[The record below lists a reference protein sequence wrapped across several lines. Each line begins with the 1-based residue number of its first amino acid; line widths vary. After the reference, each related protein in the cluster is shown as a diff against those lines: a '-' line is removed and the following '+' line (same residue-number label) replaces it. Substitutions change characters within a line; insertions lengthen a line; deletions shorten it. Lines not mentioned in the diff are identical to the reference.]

1 MGIQEIAVGRA
12 GNMFLVPLSKL
23 RINASDFKRLVFSE
37 IPELAR
43 SIAGRGQEMPM
54 TVRVA
59 KDDNSEVCYI
69 TDGCRR
75 FLAMQ
80 YANDKL
86 DARIAQAVCKTEPK
100 GTTDEGRVLMQMASN
115 EGVRFTQLEMGIGF
129 QRLQAAGWSLA
140 KMAEQSHKSKTWV
153 ADCLALAS
161 DPEAIKDAVK
171 AGKIKPA
178 TAKALRSANPQ
189 DKETALLQVDMGQTV
204 TGRDVKKAKEER
216 KAKDKPKEQPKVDA
230 GIIADGLRARGFQN
244 ASDVPNKK
252 GNITIRIDQT
262 DPPFTAVLVQGGC
275 LCLA

>member
-178 TAKALRSANPQ
+178 TAKALRSADEQTKQ
-189 DKETALLQVDMGQTV
+189 DTLLKADLTGKV
-204 TGRDVKKAKEER
+204 TGKEVREARQEAKERTE
-216 KAKDKPKEQPKVDA
+216 KPKEDSLFHGDIFVT
-230 GIIADGLRARGFQN
+230 GLELRGFVK
-244 ASDVPNKK
+244 ASEWGDKPWQA
-252 GNITIRIDQT
+252 RISVDT
-262 DPPFTAVLVQGGC
+262 KDPAFTAVLFRS
-275 LCLA
+275 

>member
-59 KDDNSEVCYI
+59 KDGNSEVCYI

-75 FLAMQ
+75 FLAMG

-86 DARIAQAVCKTEPK
+86 DAKITQAVCKTEPK
-100 GTTDEGRVLMQMASN
+100 GTTDEGRVLLQMASN

-129 QRLQAAGWSLA
+129 ERLQAAGWSLA

-153 ADCLALAS
+153 ADCLALAA
-161 DPEAIKDAVK
+161 DPEAIKAAVS

-178 TAKALRSANPQ
+178 TAKKLRSADEQTKQ
-189 DKETALLQVDMGQTV
+189 DTLLQADLGQKV
-204 TGRDVKKAKEER
+204 TGKSVEEAKAER
-216 KAKDKPKEQPKVDA
+216 KAQDKPKDQPKVDA

-244 ASDVPNKK
+244 ASDEPNKK
-252 GNITIRIDQT
+252 GNITIRIDQRE
-262 DPPFTAVLVQGGC
+262 PPFTAVLVQ
-275 LCLA
+275 

>member
-54 TVRVA
+54 TVRVG
-59 KDDNSEVCYI
+59 KENDIEVCYI

-80 YANDKL
+80 FANDKL
-86 DARIAQAVCKTEPK
+86 DAKITQAVCKTEPK
-100 GTTDEGRVLMQMASN
+100 GTTEEGRVLLQMASN
-115 EGVRFTQLEMGIGF
+115 EGVRFSQLEMGIGF
-129 QRLQAAGWSLA
+129 QRLQSAGWSLA

-153 ADCLALAS
+153 ADCLALAA

-178 TAKALRSANPQ
+178 TAKALRSADPQ
-189 DKETALLQVDMGQTV
+189 DKATALLQADMGQKV
-204 TGRDVKKAKEER
+204 TGRDVKEAKEER
-216 KAKDKPKEQPKVDA
+216 KEAQEKPKEQPKVDA
-230 GIIADGLRARGFQN
+230 GIIADGLRARGFHN
-244 ASDVPNKK
+244 ASDDPNKK
-252 GNITIRIDQT
+252 GNITIRIDQRE
-262 DPPFTAVLVQGGC
+262 PPFTAVLVQ
-275 LCLA
+275 